1 MAENIAGDQTD
12 HALLGRSET
21 IVTVSSRA
29 LISNHSGEL
38 TPTNA
43 SSQRAQ
49 MPSKCSHVTS
59 TIIKAI
65 NEIASHL
72 LTDMVKMLR
81 DGE

>member
-1 MAENIAGDQTD
+1 
-12 HALLGRSET
+12 
-21 IVTVSSRA
+21 
-29 LISNHSGEL
+29 
-38 TPTNA
+38 
-43 SSQRAQ
+43 AQ